1 MARMVDL
8 IREGSA
14 PESILRRAAR
24 GGLSLP
30 INEAIELLVLL
41 SAHRELGK
49 EAEHTLESWDEAS
62 LATVASDPGSAAEV
76 LVHLL
81 HHQARRPALLLALC
95 ENPTLPLAE
104 LEALASRAGEQ
115 VIHVLMQS
123 PRVCSSARLLG
134 LMVENPSAEPL
145 REELLDRIEGA
156 EGQREADAVAAN
168 LLALHAADVARE
180 DAQPFELVSGPEGE
194 DDALAKLITL
204 AKQSEASAV
213 TSEDTKHL
221 SLLQRIGR
229 LRVGERIKLAVRGN
243 REERMVLIRDR
254 SKLVALSVL
263 ESPKV
268 NDAEMES
275 FAAMKNV
282 QESVLRA
289 ISQKRNYMKNYG
301 VVRTLAN
308 NPKTPIDVTLPLLQ
322 HLMLKDQRAL
332 AVNKNVNET
341 VRKVALRLWRMK
353 SERKKD

>member
-14 PESILRRAAR
+14 PESILRRGAR
-24 GGLSLP
+24 GSLSLP
-30 INEAIELLVLL
+30 VNEAIEILVLL

-49 EAEHTLESWDEAS
+49 EVERTLESWDEAS
-62 LATVASDPGSAAEV
+62 LATVASDPASAVEV

-81 HHQARRPALLLALC
+81 HHQAHRPALLLALC

-104 LEALASRAGEQ
+104 LEAAASRAGEPA
-115 VIHVLMQS
+115 VRALLQS
-123 PRVCSSARLLG
+123 RRVCSSSRLLG
-134 LMVENPSAEPL
+134 LITENPAAEPL
-145 REELLDRIEGA
+145 REELLECVASSGGEQESDT
-156 EGQREADAVAAN
+156 VAAN
-168 LLALHAADVARE
+168 LLKLHAAEVARE
-180 DAQPFELVSGPEGE
+180 DAQPFELVSGPAGE
-194 DDALAKLITL
+194 EDALAKLMAR
-204 AKQSEASAV
+204 AKEGD
-213 TSEDTKHL
+213 TSVETPEDMAHL

-254 SKLVALSVL
+254 SKLVSLSVL

-289 ISQKRNYMKNYG
+289 ISQKRNYMKNYS
-301 VVRTLAN
+301 VLRTLAN

-341 VRKVALRLWRMK
+341 VRKMALRIWRLK
-353 SERKKD
+353 TERKKD

>member
-1 MARMVDL
+1 VARMVDL

-14 PESILRRAAR
+14 PESILRRAAK
-24 GGLSLP
+24 GSLSLP
-30 INEAIELLVLL
+30 INEAIEILVLL
-41 SAHRELGK
+41 STHQELGK
-49 EAEHTLESWDEAS
+49 EAEHTLECWDEAP
-62 LATVASDPGSAAEV
+62 LATVASDPASAVEV

-81 HHQARRPALLLALC
+81 HHQAHRPALLLALC

-104 LEALASRAGEQ
+104 LEAAASRAGEQ
-115 VIHVLMQS
+115 TIRALMQS
-123 PRVCSSARLLG
+123 SRVCSSTRLLG
-134 LMVENPSAEPL
+134 LMAENPAAEPL
-145 REELLDRIEGA
+145 RAKLLECVASD
-156 EGQREADAVAAN
+156 EGQQEADAVAAN
-168 LLALHAADVARE
+168 LLALHAADVASE

-194 DDALAKLITL
+194 EDALAKLMVHAKEGETSAETPEDL
-204 AKQSEASAV
+204 A
-213 TSEDTKHL
+213 HL

-254 SKLVALSVL
+254 SKLVSLSVL

-289 ISQKRNYMKNYG
+289 ISQKRNYMKNYS
-301 VVRTLAN
+301 VLRTLVN

-353 SERKKD
+353 SERKKE